1 MKLMDSAL
9 GTETLAQLLVRD
21 NALVFAMEH
30 VRIIIMHDKVRRGA
44 GGGGS
49 GALLQ
54 GGSSPINH
62 IRWGA
67 VADVLCMGG
76 APVVHSRTRG

>member
-30 VRIIIMHDKVRRGA
+30 VRIIIMHDKVRRPGRVPLRLYARVRMHVWQRRGLGA
-44 GGGGS
+44 WSQNNVRQLGGIC
-49 GALLQ
+49 L
-54 GGSSPINH
+54 
-62 IRWGA
+62 
-67 VADVLCMGG
+67 
-76 APVVHSRTRG
+76 